1 MTKEDLVIITSATLN
16 EDAGA
21 SSDATGLPDK
31 PSYQYHGTKEQRKAS
46 FWQDGIGLA
55 VTDIKTGKKF
65 WLCRHCYDNPVP
77 QPLVLVETD
86 SNTPAVPHRQSRH
99 NYDPKGERHETPTQ
113 KRKRDSEDIGDAI
126 KRLRDEKE
134 QAFDMAA
141 GGVLICDGSFGTT
154 RRYEAQPRR
163 S

>member
-21 SSDATGLPDK
+21 SSDATGLPD
-31 PSYQYHGTKEQRKAS
+31 
-46 FWQDGIGLA
+46 DGIGLA

-99 NYDPKGERHETPTQ
+99 NYDAKGERHETPTQ